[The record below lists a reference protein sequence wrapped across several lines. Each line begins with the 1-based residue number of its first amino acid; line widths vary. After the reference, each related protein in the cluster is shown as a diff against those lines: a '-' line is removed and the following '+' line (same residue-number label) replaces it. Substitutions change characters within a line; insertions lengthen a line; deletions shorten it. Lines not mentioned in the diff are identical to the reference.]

1 MTCAPG
7 TYGADDPGGGPYDP
21 GSGVRDWFNPTA
33 QETKTGAGKATWST
47 ILSHWAAIELDLDD
61 RGHDIEAL
69 LHARTW
75 RWLRMRIRDIAA
87 TPGTRL
93 HTKLN

>member
-1 MTCAPG
+1 VTK
-7 TYGADDPGGGPYDP
+7 
-21 GSGVRDWFNPTA
+21 VREWWNPT
-33 QETKTGAGKATWST
+33 TTDPKSGTSKATWST

-69 LHARTW
+69 LHVRSW
-75 RWLRMRIRDIAA
+75 RWLRLRITDLTN

-93 HTKLN
+93 HTALTKGT